1 MTSISSHAANNK
13 NKQKMKYKEMIE
25 LDGATGEGG
34 GQILRSA
41 LTLSMITGQPFRIT
55 NIRGNRP
62 KPGLMRQHLV
72 AVRAAAQVCG
82 AEINDLEIGARTLEF
97 VPDAIRGGNYEFAIG
112 TAGSCTLVLQT
123 LLPALLY
130 ADAPSQ
136 IVIKGGTHNPMA
148 PPAQFLQ
155 RAYLPLLAKMGAS
168 IELQL
173 QRFGFNPAGGGE
185 IRAQVRPC
193 AQLQTLDL
201 IERGNRINGYAE
213 SFFAGLPASIA
224 QRELD
229 CAGRAMGWNDG
240 QLLMRGLPDDQ
251 GPGNALVL
259 TLEHEHVTEVFCALG
274 EKSITAEAVAKRAV
288 KEAREYIASGAA
300 VGEHLADQIML
311 PMALA
316 GGGRFTTN
324 SVSLHARTNAEVI
337 AKFLPVRVEFRDVD
351 SISICTIRSTNI

>member
-1 MTSISSHAANNK
+1 
-13 NKQKMKYKEMIE
+13 MIE

-41 LTLSMITGQPFRIT
+41 LTLAMITGKPFRIT

-72 AVRAAAQVCG
+72 AVRAAAQVCDAQIG
-82 AEINDLEIGARTLEF
+82 ELEIGARSLEF
-97 VPDAIRGGNYEFAIG
+97 VPNKIRSGNHEFAIG

-130 ADAPSQ
+130 ADTPSQ
-136 IVIKGGTHNPMA
+136 VILKGGTHNPMA

-155 RAYLPLLAKMGAS
+155 RAYLPVLTKMGAN
-168 IELQL
+168 IDLQIK
-173 QRFGFNPAGGGE
+173 RFGFNPAGGGE
-185 IRAQVRPC
+185 LHAQVEPC
-193 AQLQTLDL
+193 AKMQPIDL
-201 IERGNRINGYAE
+201 SERGARLNGYAE
-213 SFFAGLPASIA
+213 GFVADIPIQVA

-229 CAGRAMGWNDG
+229 VVGKAMGWESE
-240 QLLMRGLPDDQ
+240 QLLLRGLYDNQ

-259 TLEHEHVTEVFCALG
+259 TLEHENVTEVFCALG
-274 EKSITAEAVAKRAV
+274 EKSITAEAVAKRVIAEV
-288 KEAREYIASGAA
+288 RAYIASGAA
-300 VGEHLADQIML
+300 VGEHLADQVML

-324 SVSLHARTNAEVI
+324 CVSLHARTNAEVI
-337 AKFLPVRVEFRDVD
+337 AQFLPVRVDFTEAGKY
-351 SISICTIRSTNI
+351 SICTIINNLKIEEQYGE

>member
-1 MTSISSHAANNK
+1 MN
-13 NKQKMKYKEMIE
+13 YKKMIE

-72 AVRAAAQVCG
+72 AVRAAAQICD
-82 AEINDLEIGARTLEF
+82 AQIGEVEVGLRELQF
-97 VPDAIRGGNYEFAIG
+97 VPGKIHGGRYEFAIG

-123 LLPALLY
+123 ILPALLF
-130 ADAPSQ
+130 ADTPSE
-136 IVIKGGTHNPMA
+136 VILKGGTHNPMA

-155 RAYLPLLAKMGAS
+155 RAYLPVLAKMGAN
-168 IELQL
+168 INLELK
-173 QRFGFNPAGGGE
+173 RFGFNPAGGGE
-185 IRAQVRPC
+185 LHATVEPC
-193 AQLQTLDL
+193 PQLRKLDL
-201 IERGNRINGYAE
+201 CERGTRVSGYAE
-213 SFFAGLPASIA
+213 GFVADIPIQIA

-229 CAGRAMGWNDG
+229 CVGKAMGWSDE
-240 QLLMRGLPDDQ
+240 QLRLRGLNEHQ
-251 GPGNALVL
+251 GPGKAMVL

-274 EKSITAEAVAKRAV
+274 EKSVTAEAVARKV
-288 KEAREYIASGAA
+288 VNEARAYIASGAA
-300 VGEHLADQIML
+300 VGEHLADQVML

-324 SVSLHARTNAEVI
+324 SVSLHARTNAGVI
-337 AKFLPVRVEFRDVD
+337 AKFLPVKVD
-351 SISICTIRSTNI
+351 FIDNELISTCTINSTHS